1 MRPHASFRLPLLA
14 AAVAATVLLSAC
26 GSPPGGP
33 PPEEGMPEMGV
44 LTVKPQPVTLTTE
57 LPGRTVPYLIAEVRP
72 QVGGIVQSRQFTEG
86 GDVKAGQTLYQID
99 PATYRA
105 SYASAQATLAKAQA
119 NLRTARLKAER
130 YTELVQI
137 KAISQ
142 QDGDDT
148 AAALGQAEAD
158 VAAGKASVETARIN
172 LAFAR
177 LDAPISGRI
186 GRSSV
191 TPGALV
197 TANQATALTTIQQ
210 LDPIY
215 IDVTQPSAALLRLKQ
230 AMARGELEKAGDD
243 AAKVS
248 LLLEDGSTYPLQG
261 HLAFSDVTV
270 DQNTGSITLRA
281 VFPNPNAELLP
292 GMYVRA
298 VLQEG
303 IKEQGVLV
311 PQQAVSRNGAGK
323 PTAFVVGADH
333 KLHLRVLETDREVG
347 DQWLVRSGLKP
358 GEQLVVEGVSRARDG
373 IEVKTVPWQPKG
385 RPAAGAGNA
394 AAGTP
399 SAPTA
404 PRAAN

>member
-14 AAVAATVLLSAC
+14 VAITATVLLSAC
-26 GSPPGGP
+26 GSPPGGQP
-33 PPEEGMPEMGV
+33 PQEGTPEMSV
-44 LTVKPQPVTLTTE
+44 LTIKQQPVTLTTE
-57 LPGRTVPYLIAEVRP
+57 LPGRTVPYLIAEIRP
-72 QVGGIVQSRQFTEG
+72 QVGGIIQSRQFTEG
-86 GDVKAGQTLYQID
+86 DDVKAGQTLYQID
-99 PATYRA
+99 PAQYRA
-105 SYASAQATLAKAQA
+105 SYASAQATLAKAEA
-119 NLRTARLKAER
+119 TLRTAQLKAER
-130 YTELVQI
+130 YKELAQI

-142 QDGDDT
+142 QEGDDT
-148 AAALGQAEAD
+148 DAALGQAKAD

-215 IDVTQPSAALLRLKQ
+215 IDVTQPSSAVLRLRQ
-230 AMARGELEKAGDD
+230 AMARGDLEQAGDG

-303 IKEQGVLV
+303 VKEQGVLV

-333 KLHLRVLETDREVG
+333 KLHLRMLETDREVG

-358 GEQLVVEGVSRARDG
+358 GEQVVVEGASRARDG
-373 IEVKTVPWQPKG
+373 IAVKTVPWQPKAT
-385 RPAAGAGNA
+385 PAAGTAVG
-394 AAGTP
+394 P
-399 SAPTA
+399 SVPTA

>member
-1 MRPHASFRLPLLA
+1 MRPVPSLRLPLLA
-14 AAVAATVLLSAC
+14 VAVSVLISAC

-33 PPEEGMPEMGV
+33 PPQQGTPVVGV
-44 LTVKPQPVTLTTE
+44 ITVRPQPVTLTTQ

-72 QVGGIVQSRQFTEG
+72 QVGGIVQTRQFTEG

-119 NLRTARLKAER
+119 NLRTARLKADR
-130 YTELVQI
+130 YKELVQI

-142 QDGDDT
+142 QEGDDT
-148 AAALGQAEAD
+148 AATLGQAEAD

-177 LDAPISGRI
+177 MDAPISGRI

-215 IDVTQPSAALLRLKQ
+215 VDVTQPSAAVLRLKK
-230 AMARGELEKAGDD
+230 AMARGDLARAGDD
-243 AAKVS
+243 AAQVS
-248 LLLEDGSTYPLQG
+248 LVLEDGSTYPLQG
-261 HLAFSDVTV
+261 RLAFSDVTV
-270 DQNTGSITLRA
+270 DQNTGSISLRA
-281 VFPNPNAELLP
+281 VFPNPDADLLP

-303 IKEQGVLV
+303 VKAQGVLV
-311 PQQAVSRNGAGK
+311 PQQAVTRNGAGK
-323 PTAFVVGADH
+323 PTAFVVGADN
-333 KLHLRVLETDREVG
+333 KLQLRVLETDRAVG
-347 DQWLVRSGLKP
+347 DQWLVRSGLKT
-358 GEQLVVEGVSRARDG
+358 GDQLVVDGLSRARDG
-373 IEVKTVPWQPKG
+373 VQVKTVPWQPTS
-385 RPAAGAGNA
+385 ASVAGS
-394 AAGTP
+394 P
-399 SAPTA
+399 SAPAA

>member
-1 MRPHASFRLPLLA
+1 MRAHASFRLSLLA
-14 AAVAATVLLSAC
+14 VAVSATALLSAC

-33 PPEEGMPEMGV
+33 PPQEGTPEMGV
-44 LTVKPQPVTLTTE
+44 LTVKQQPVTLTTE
-57 LPGRTVPYLIAEVRP
+57 LPGRTVPYLIAEIRP
-72 QVGGIVQSRQFTEG
+72 QVGGLVQTRQFTEG

-99 PATYRA
+99 PAQYRA
-105 SYASAQATLAKAQA
+105 SYASAQATLAKAEA
-119 NLRTARLKAER
+119 TLRTAQLKAER
-130 YTELVQI
+130 YKELARI

-142 QDGDDT
+142 QEGDDT
-148 AAALGQAEAD
+148 DAALGQAKAD

-197 TANQATALTTIQQ
+197 TANQANALTTIQQ

-215 IDVTQPSAALLRLKQ
+215 IDVTQPSSAVLRLRQ
-230 AMARGELEKAGDD
+230 AMARGDLERAGDG

-303 IKEQGVLV
+303 VKEQGVLV
-311 PQQAVSRNGAGK
+311 PQQAVLRNGAGK
-323 PTAFVVGADH
+323 PTAFVVGAGH
-333 KLHLRVLETDREVG
+333 KLQLRVLETDREVG
-347 DQWLVRSGLKP
+347 DQWLVRSGLKT
-358 GEQLVVEGVSRARDG
+358 GEHLVVEGVSRARDG

-385 RPAAGAGNA
+385 TPATAGAH

>member
-1 MRPHASFRLPLLA
+1 
-14 AAVAATVLLSAC
+14 
-26 GSPPGGP
+26 
-33 PPEEGMPEMGV
+33 MGV
-44 LTVKPQPVTLTTE
+44 LTVKQQPVTLTTE
-57 LPGRTVPYLIAEVRP
+57 LPGRTVPYLISEIRP
-72 QVGGIVQSRQFTEG
+72 QVGGIIQSRQFTEG

-99 PATYRA
+99 PAQYRA
-105 SYASAQATLAKAQA
+105 SYASAQASLAKAEA
-119 NLRTARLKAER
+119 TLRTAQLKAER
-130 YTELVQI
+130 YKELAQI

-142 QDGDDT
+142 QEGDDT
-148 AAALGQAEAD
+148 DAALGQAKAD

-215 IDVTQPSAALLRLKQ
+215 IDVTQPSSAVLRLRQ
-230 AMARGELEKAGDD
+230 AMARGDLEQAGDG

-303 IKEQGVLV
+303 VKEQGMLV

-323 PTAFVVGADH
+323 PTAFVVGADQ
-333 KLHLRVLETDREVG
+333 KLQLRVLETDRAVG

-358 GEQLVVEGVSRARDG
+358 GEQVVVEGASRARDG
-373 IEVKTVPWQPKG
+373 IVVKTVPWQPKAT
-385 RPAAGAGNA
+385 PAAGNA
-394 AAGTP
+394 AGLA
-399 SAPTA
+399 AATA

>member
-1 MRPHASFRLPLLA
+1 
-14 AAVAATVLLSAC
+14 
-26 GSPPGGP
+26 
-33 PPEEGMPEMGV
+33 MPVVGV
-44 LTVKPQPVTLTTE
+44 QTLRARPVTLSTE

-86 GDVKAGQTLYQID
+86 ADVRAGQTLYQID

-119 NLRTARLKAER
+119 NLRTARLKADR
-130 YTELVQI
+130 YRELVQI

-158 VAAGKASVETARIN
+158 VAAGKASVENARIN

-186 GRSSV
+186 GRSTV

-215 IDVTQPSAALLRLKQ
+215 VDVTQPSAAVLRLRQ
-230 AMARGELEKAGDD
+230 AMAHGDLEQAGG
-243 AAKVS
+243 AAKVE
-248 LLLEDGSTYPLQG
+248 LLLEDGSRYPLPG
-261 HLAFSDVTV
+261 RLEFSDVTV
-270 DQNTGSITLRA
+270 DQSTGSITLRA
-281 VFPNPNAELLP
+281 VFPNPNADLLP

-303 IKEQGVLV
+303 VKQQAVLV

-323 PTAFVVGADH
+323 PTAFVVGADR
-333 KLHLRVLETDREVG
+333 KLHLRVLDTERALG
-347 DQWLVRSGLKP
+347 DQWLVRGGLQP
-358 GEQLVVEGVSRARDG
+358 GEQVAVDGLSRARDG
-373 IEVKTVPWQPKG
+373 IEVKTVPWT
-385 RPAAGAGNA
+385 PAHAAPDPAPAG
-394 AAGTP
+394 GTSP
-399 SAPTA
+399 APQ
-404 PRAAN
+404 RAAH

>member
-1 MRPHASFRLPLLA
+1 QAS
-14 AAVAATVLLSAC
+14 
-26 GSPPGGP
+26 
-33 PPEEGMPEMGV
+33 
-44 LTVKPQPVTLTTE
+44 
-57 LPGRTVPYLIAEVRP
+57 
-72 QVGGIVQSRQFTEG
+72 
-86 GDVKAGQTLYQID
+86 
-99 PATYRA
+99 
-105 SYASAQATLAKAQA
+105 LAKAEA
-119 NLRTARLKAER
+119 TLRTAQLKAER
-130 YTELVQI
+130 YKELAQI

-142 QDGDDT
+142 QEGDDT
-148 AAALGQAEAD
+148 DAALGQAKAD

-215 IDVTQPSAALLRLKQ
+215 IDVTQPSSAVLRLRQ
-230 AMARGELEKAGDD
+230 AMARGDLEQAGDG

-303 IKEQGVLV
+303 VKEQGMLV

-323 PTAFVVGADH
+323 PTAFVVA
-333 KLHLRVLETDREVG
+333 
-347 DQWLVRSGLKP
+347 
-358 GEQLVVEGVSRARDG
+358 
-373 IEVKTVPWQPKG
+373 
-385 RPAAGAGNA
+385 
-394 AAGTP
+394 
-399 SAPTA
+399 
-404 PRAAN
+404 

>member
-1 MRPHASFRLPLLA
+1 MSLLA
-14 AAVAATVLLSAC
+14 VAVAATALLSAC

-33 PPEEGMPEMGV
+33 PPQEGTPEMGV
-44 LTVKPQPVTLTTE
+44 LTVKQQPVTLTTE
-57 LPGRTVPYLIAEVRP
+57 LPGRTVPYLISEIRP
-72 QVGGIVQSRQFTEG
+72 QVGGIIQSRQFTEG

-99 PATYRA
+99 PAQYRA
-105 SYASAQATLAKAQA
+105 SYASAQASLAKAEA
-119 NLRTARLKAER
+119 TLRTAQLKAER
-130 YTELVQI
+130 YKELAQI

-142 QDGDDT
+142 QEGDDT
-148 AAALGQAEAD
+148 DAALGQAKAD

-215 IDVTQPSAALLRLKQ
+215 IDVTQPSSAVLRLRQ
-230 AMARGELEKAGDD
+230 AMARGDLEQAGDG

-303 IKEQGVLV
+303 VKEQGMLV

-333 KLHLRVLETDREVG
+333 KLQLRVLETDRAVG

-358 GEQLVVEGVSRARDG
+358 GEQVVVEGASRARDG
-373 IEVKTVPWQPKG
+373 IVVKTVPWQPKAT
-385 RPAAGAGNA
+385 PAAGNVAGPA
-394 AAGTP
+394 
-399 SAPTA
+399 APTA

>member
-1 MRPHASFRLPLLA
+1 MRPHASYRLSLLA
-14 AAVAATVLLSAC
+14 VAIAAAVLLSAC

-33 PPEEGMPEMGV
+33 PPEEGTPEMAV
-44 LTVKPQPVTLTTE
+44 LTVKQQPVPLTTA
-57 LPGRTVPYLIAEVRP
+57 LPGRTVPYLIAEIRP

-130 YTELVQI
+130 YTELAQI

-142 QDGDDT
+142 QEGDDT

-158 VAAGKASVETARIN
+158 VAAGKASVETAGIN

-215 IDVTQPSAALLRLKQ
+215 IDVTQPSAAVLRLKQ
-230 AMARGELEKAGDD
+230 AMARGDLETAGAG

-248 LLLEDGSTYPLQG
+248 LLLEDGSAYPLQG
-261 HLAFSDVTV
+261 QLAFSDVTV

-281 VFPNPNAELLP
+281 VFPNPNADLLP

-303 IKEQGVLV
+303 VKQQGLLV

-333 KLHLRVLETDREVG
+333 KLQLRVLDTDREVG

-358 GEQLVVEGVSRARDG
+358 GEQVVVEGASRARDG
-373 IEVKTVPWQPKG
+373 IQVKTLPWQPK
-385 RPAAGAGNA
+385 RRDAAGA
-394 AAGTP
+394 P
-399 SAPTA
+399 SAPTT

>member
-1 MRPHASFRLPLLA
+1 MRAHASFRLSLLA
-14 AAVAATVLLSAC
+14 VAVAATALLSTC

-33 PPEEGMPEMGV
+33 PPQEGTPEMGV
-44 LTVKPQPVTLTTE
+44 LTVKQQPVTLTTE
-57 LPGRTVPYLIAEVRP
+57 LPGRTVPYLISEIRP
-72 QVGGIVQSRQFTEG
+72 QVGGIIQSRQFTEG

-99 PATYRA
+99 PAQYRA
-105 SYASAQATLAKAQA
+105 SYASAQASLAKAEA
-119 NLRTARLKAER
+119 TLRTAQLKAER
-130 YTELVQI
+130 YKELAQI

-142 QDGDDT
+142 QEGDDT
-148 AAALGQAEAD
+148 DAALGQAKAD

-191 TPGALV
+191 TPAALV

-215 IDVTQPSAALLRLKQ
+215 IDVTQPSSAVLRLRR
-230 AMARGELEKAGDD
+230 AMARGDLEQAGDG

-303 IKEQGVLV
+303 VKEQGMLV

-333 KLHLRVLETDREVG
+333 KLQLRVLETDRAVG
-347 DQWLVRSGLKP
+347 DQWLVRSGLEP
-358 GEQLVVEGVSRARDG
+358 GEQVVVEGASRARDG
-373 IEVKTVPWQPKG
+373 IVVKTVPWQPKAT
-385 RPAAGAGNA
+385 PAAGNA
-394 AAGTP
+394 AGPA
-399 SAPTA
+399 APTA

>member
-1 MRPHASFRLPLLA
+1 MRAHASFRLSLLA
-14 AAVAATVLLSAC
+14 VAVAALLSAC

-33 PPEEGMPEMGV
+33 PPQEGTPEMGV
-44 LTVKPQPVTLTTE
+44 LTVKQQPVTLTTE
-57 LPGRTVPYLIAEVRP
+57 LPGRTVPYLISEIRP
-72 QVGGIVQSRQFTEG
+72 QVGGIIQSRQFTEG
-86 GDVKAGQTLYQID
+86 GNVKAGQTLYQID
-99 PATYRA
+99 PAQYRA
-105 SYASAQATLAKAQA
+105 SYASAQASLAKAEA
-119 NLRTARLKAER
+119 TLRTAQLKAER
-130 YTELVQI
+130 YKELAQI

-142 QDGDDT
+142 QEGDDT
-148 AAALGQAEAD
+148 DAALGQAKAD

-215 IDVTQPSAALLRLKQ
+215 IDVTQPSSAVLRLRQ
-230 AMARGELEKAGDD
+230 AVARGDLEQAGDG

-303 IKEQGVLV
+303 VKEQGMLV

-333 KLHLRVLETDREVG
+333 KLQLRVLETDRAVG

-358 GEQLVVEGVSRARDG
+358 GEQVVVEGASRARDG
-373 IEVKTVPWQPKG
+373 IVVKTVPWQPKTT
-385 RPAAGAGNA
+385 PAVGNVAGSA
-394 AAGTP
+394 
-399 SAPTA
+399 APTA

>member
-1 MRPHASFRLPLLA
+1 MPVRAHASFRLSLLA
-14 AAVAATVLLSAC
+14 VAVAATALLSAC

-33 PPEEGMPEMGV
+33 PPQEGTPEMGV
-44 LTVKPQPVTLTTE
+44 LTVKQQPVTLTTE
-57 LPGRTVPYLIAEVRP
+57 LPGRTVPYLIAEIRP
-72 QVGGIVQSRQFTEG
+72 QVGGLVQSRQFTEG

-99 PATYRA
+99 PAQYRA
-105 SYASAQATLAKAQA
+105 SYASAQASLAKAEA
-119 NLRTARLKAER
+119 TLRTAQLKAER
-130 YTELVQI
+130 YKELAQI

-142 QDGDDT
+142 QEGDDT

-215 IDVTQPSAALLRLKQ
+215 IDVTQPSAAVLRLKQ
-230 AMARGELEKAGDD
+230 AMARGDLEQAGDG

-248 LLLEDGSTYPLQG
+248 LLLEDGSRYPLQG

-270 DQNTGSITLRA
+270 DQATGSITLRA
-281 VFPNPNAELLP
+281 VFPNPNADLLP

-303 IKEQGVLV
+303 VKQQGMLV
-311 PQQAVSRNGAGK
+311 PQQAVTRNGAGK
-323 PTAFVVGADH
+323 PTAFVVGSDR
-333 KLHLRVLETDREVG
+333 KLHLRLLDVDREVG
-347 DQWLVRSGLKP
+347 DQWLVRSGLRP
-358 GEQLVVEGVSRARDG
+358 GEQLVVEGASRARDG
-373 IEVKTVPWQPKG
+373 IAVKTVPWQPK
-385 RPAAGAGNA
+385 RGNA
-394 AAGTP
+394 DAAAA
-399 SAPTA
+399 APTA

>member
-1 MRPHASFRLPLLA
+1 MRSHASFRLSLLA
-14 AAVAATVLLSAC
+14 VVVTALLSAC

-33 PPEEGMPEMGV
+33 PPEEGTPEMAV
-44 LTVKPQPVTLTTE
+44 LTVQQQPVSLTTA
-57 LPGRTVPYLIAEVRP
+57 LPGRTVPYLIAEIRP

-86 GDVKAGQTLYQID
+86 GEVKAGQTLYQID

-130 YTELVQI
+130 YTELAQI

-142 QDGDDT
+142 QEGDDT

-215 IDVTQPSAALLRLKQ
+215 IDVTQPSAAVLRLKQ
-230 AMARGELEKAGDD
+230 AMARGDLEKAGEG

-248 LLLEDGSTYPLQG
+248 LLLEDGSRYPLQG
-261 HLAFSDVTV
+261 QLAFSDVTV

-281 VFPNPNAELLP
+281 VFPNPNADLLP

-303 IKEQGVLV
+303 VKQHGLLV

-323 PTAFVVGADH
+323 PTVFVVGADH
-333 KLHLRVLETDREVG
+333 KLQLRVLETDREVG
-347 DQWLVRSGLKP
+347 DQWLVRRGLKP
-358 GEQLVVEGVSRARDG
+358 GEQVVVEGASRARDG

-385 RPAAGAGNA
+385 KPAAAGNA
-394 AAGTP
+394 AGAAGTP

>member
-1 MRPHASFRLPLLA
+1 MRAHASFRLSLLA
-14 AAVAATVLLSAC
+14 VAVSATALLSAC

-33 PPEEGMPEMGV
+33 PPQEGTPEMGV
-44 LTVKPQPVTLTTE
+44 LTVKQQPVTLTTE
-57 LPGRTVPYLIAEVRP
+57 LPGRTVPYLIAEIRP
-72 QVGGIVQSRQFTEG
+72 QVGGLVQSRQFTEG

-99 PATYRA
+99 PAQYRA
-105 SYASAQATLAKAQA
+105 SYASAQATLAKAEA
-119 NLRTARLKAER
+119 TLRTAQLKAER
-130 YTELVQI
+130 YKELARI

-142 QDGDDT
+142 QEGDDT
-148 AAALGQAEAD
+148 DAALGQAKAD
-158 VAAGKASVETARIN
+158 VAAGRASVETARIN

-197 TANQATALTTIQQ
+197 TANQANALTTIQQ

-215 IDVTQPSAALLRLKQ
+215 IDVTQPSSAVLRLRQ
-230 AMARGELEKAGDD
+230 AMARGDLERAGDG

-303 IKEQGVLV
+303 VKEQGVLV
-311 PQQAVSRNGAGK
+311 PQQAVLRNGAGK

-333 KLHLRVLETDREVG
+333 KLQLRVLETDREVG
-347 DQWLVRSGLKP
+347 DQWLVRSGLKT
-358 GEQLVVEGVSRARDG
+358 GEHLVVEGVSRARDG

-385 RPAAGAGNA
+385 TPATAGAH

>member
-1 MRPHASFRLPLLA
+1 MRPVPSLRLPLLA
-14 AAVAATVLLSAC
+14 VAVSVLISAC

-33 PPEEGMPEMGV
+33 PPQQGTPVVGV
-44 LTVKPQPVTLTTE
+44 ITVRPQPVTLTTQ

-72 QVGGIVQSRQFTEG
+72 QVGGIVQTRQFTEG

-119 NLRTARLKAER
+119 NLRTARLKADR
-130 YTELVQI
+130 YKELVQI

-142 QDGDDT
+142 QEGDDT
-148 AAALGQAEAD
+148 AATLGQAEAD

-177 LDAPISGRI
+177 MDAPISGRI

-215 IDVTQPSAALLRLKQ
+215 VDVTQPSAAVLRLKK
-230 AMARGELEKAGDD
+230 AMARGDLVRAGDG
-243 AAKVS
+243 AAQVS
-248 LLLEDGSTYPLQG
+248 LVLEDGSTYPLQG
-261 HLAFSDVTV
+261 RLAFSDVTV
-270 DQNTGSITLRA
+270 DQNTGSISLRA
-281 VFPNPNAELLP
+281 VFPNPDADLLP

-303 IKEQGVLV
+303 VKAQGVLV
-311 PQQAVSRNGAGK
+311 PQQAVTRNGAGK
-323 PTAFVVGADH
+323 PTAFVVGADN
-333 KLHLRVLETDREVG
+333 KLQLRVLETDRAVG
-347 DQWLVRSGLKP
+347 DQWLVRSGLKT
-358 GEQLVVEGVSRARDG
+358 GDQLVVDGLSRARDG
-373 IEVKTVPWQPKG
+373 VQVKTVPWQPTS
-385 RPAAGAGNA
+385 ASVAGS
-394 AAGTP
+394 P
-399 SAPTA
+399 SAPAA

>member
-1 MRPHASFRLPLLA
+1 MRPVPSLRLPLLA
-14 AAVAATVLLSAC
+14 VAASVLISAC

-33 PPEEGMPEMGV
+33 PPQQGTPVVGV
-44 LTVKPQPVTLTTE
+44 ITVRPQPVTLTTQ

-72 QVGGIVQSRQFTEG
+72 QVGGIVQTRQFTEG

-119 NLRTARLKAER
+119 NLRTARLKADR
-130 YTELVQI
+130 YKELVQI

-142 QDGDDT
+142 QEGDDT
-148 AAALGQAEAD
+148 AATLGQAEAD

-177 LDAPISGRI
+177 MDAPISGRI

-215 IDVTQPSAALLRLKQ
+215 VDVTQPSAAVLRLKK
-230 AMARGELEKAGDD
+230 AMARGDLARAGDG
-243 AAKVS
+243 AAQVS
-248 LLLEDGSTYPLQG
+248 LVLEDGSTYPLQG
-261 HLAFSDVTV
+261 RLAFSDVTV
-270 DQNTGSITLRA
+270 DQNTGSISLRA
-281 VFPNPNAELLP
+281 VFPNPDADLLP

-303 IKEQGVLV
+303 VKAQGVLV
-311 PQQAVSRNGAGK
+311 PQQAVTRNGAGK
-323 PTAFVVGADH
+323 PTAFVVGADN
-333 KLHLRVLETDREVG
+333 KLQLRVLETDRAVG
-347 DQWLVRSGLKP
+347 DQWLVRSGLKT
-358 GEQLVVEGVSRARDG
+358 GDQLVVDGLSRARDG
-373 IEVKTVPWQPKG
+373 VQVKTVPWQPTSASVAG
-385 RPAAGAGNA
+385 SPSDPA
-394 AAGTP
+394 
-399 SAPTA
+399 A

>member
-1 MRPHASFRLPLLA
+1 ML
-14 AAVAATVLLSAC
+14 AVAVSATALLSAC

-33 PPEEGMPEMGV
+33 PPQEGTPEMGV
-44 LTVKPQPVTLTTE
+44 LTVKQQPVTLTTE
-57 LPGRTVPYLIAEVRP
+57 LPGRTVPYLIAEIRP
-72 QVGGIVQSRQFTEG
+72 QVGGLVQTRQFTEG

-99 PATYRA
+99 PAQYRA
-105 SYASAQATLAKAQA
+105 SYASAQATLAKAEA
-119 NLRTARLKAER
+119 TLRTAQLKAER
-130 YTELVQI
+130 YKELARI

-142 QDGDDT
+142 QEGDDT
-148 AAALGQAEAD
+148 DAALGQAKAD

-197 TANQATALTTIQQ
+197 TANQANALTTIQQ

-215 IDVTQPSAALLRLKQ
+215 IDVTQPSSAVLRLRQ
-230 AMARGELEKAGDD
+230 AMARGDLERAGDG

-303 IKEQGVLV
+303 VKEQGVLV
-311 PQQAVSRNGAGK
+311 PQQAVLRNGAGK
-323 PTAFVVGADH
+323 PTAFVVGAGH
-333 KLHLRVLETDREVG
+333 KLQLRVLETDREVG
-347 DQWLVRSGLKP
+347 DQWLVRSGLKT
-358 GEQLVVEGVSRARDG
+358 GEHLVVEGVSRARDG

-385 RPAAGAGNA
+385 TPATAGAH

>member
-1 MRPHASFRLPLLA
+1 MRPHASFRLPVLA

-33 PPEEGMPEMGV
+33 PPAEGMPEMGV
-44 LTVKPQPVTLTTE
+44 LTVRPQPVTLTTE

-72 QVGGIVQSRQFTEG
+72 QVGGIVQTRQFTEG

-119 NLRTARLKAER
+119 NLRTAKLKAQR

-142 QDGDDT
+142 QEGDDT
-148 AAALGQAEAD
+148 DAALGQAEAD

-177 LDAPISGRI
+177 MDAPISGRI

-215 IDVTQPSAALLRLKQ
+215 IDVTQPSAALLRLRQ
-230 AMARGELEKAGDD
+230 AMARGDLEKAGDD

-261 HLAFSDVTV
+261 QLAFSDVTV

-323 PTAFVVGADH
+323 PTAFVVGADR
-333 KLHLRVLETDREVG
+333 KLQLRVLETDREVG
-347 DQWLVRSGLKP
+347 DQWLVRSGLKT
-358 GEQLVVEGVSRARDG
+358 GEQVVVEGVSRARDG

-385 RPAAGAGNA
+385 KPATAGGNA
-394 AAGTP
+394 AGTA

>member
-1 MRPHASFRLPLLA
+1 
-14 AAVAATVLLSAC
+14 
-26 GSPPGGP
+26 
-33 PPEEGMPEMGV
+33 MPEMGV

-303 IKEQGVLV
+303 VKEQGVLV

-347 DQWLVRSGLKP
+347 DQWLVRSGLKA

>member
-1 MRPHASFRLPLLA
+1 MSLLA
-14 AAVAATVLLSAC
+14 VAVSATALLSAC

-33 PPEEGMPEMGV
+33 PPQEGTPEMGV
-44 LTVKPQPVTLTTE
+44 LTVKQQPVTLTTE
-57 LPGRTVPYLIAEVRP
+57 LPGRTVPYLIAEIRP
-72 QVGGIVQSRQFTEG
+72 QVGGLVQTRQFTEG

-99 PATYRA
+99 PAQYRA
-105 SYASAQATLAKAQA
+105 SYASAQATLAKAEA
-119 NLRTARLKAER
+119 TLRTAQLKAER
-130 YTELVQI
+130 YKELARI

-142 QDGDDT
+142 QEGDDT
-148 AAALGQAEAD
+148 DAALGQAKAD

-197 TANQATALTTIQQ
+197 TANQANALTTIQQ

-215 IDVTQPSAALLRLKQ
+215 IDVTQPSSAVLRLRQ
-230 AMARGELEKAGDD
+230 AMARGDLERAGDG

-303 IKEQGVLV
+303 VKEQGVLV
-311 PQQAVSRNGAGK
+311 PQQAVLRNGAGK
-323 PTAFVVGADH
+323 PTAFVVGAGH
-333 KLHLRVLETDREVG
+333 KLQLRVLETDREVG
-347 DQWLVRSGLKP
+347 DQWLVRSGLKT
-358 GEQLVVEGVSRARDG
+358 GEHLVVEGVSRARDG

-385 RPAAGAGNA
+385 TPATAGAH

>member
-1 MRPHASFRLPLLA
+1 MRAHASFRPSLLA
-14 AAVAATVLLSAC
+14 IAVVATALLSAC

-33 PPEEGMPEMGV
+33 PPQEGTPEMGV
-44 LTVKPQPVTLTTE
+44 LTVKQQPVTLTTE
-57 LPGRTVPYLIAEVRP
+57 LPGRTVPYLISEIRP
-72 QVGGIVQSRQFTEG
+72 QVGGIIQSRQFTEG

-99 PATYRA
+99 PAQYRA
-105 SYASAQATLAKAQA
+105 SYASAQASLAKAEA
-119 NLRTARLKAER
+119 TLRTAQLKAER
-130 YTELVQI
+130 YKELAQI

-142 QDGDDT
+142 QEGDDT
-148 AAALGQAEAD
+148 DAALGQAKAD

-215 IDVTQPSAALLRLKQ
+215 IDVTQPSSAVLRLRQ
-230 AMARGELEKAGDD
+230 AMARGDLEQAGDG

-303 IKEQGVLV
+303 VKEQGMLV

-333 KLHLRVLETDREVG
+333 KLQLRVLETDRAVG

-358 GEQLVVEGVSRARDG
+358 GEQVVVEGASRARDG
-373 IEVKTVPWQPKG
+373 IVVKTVPWQPK
-385 RPAAGAGNA
+385 ATSAAGNA
-394 AAGTP
+394 AGPA
-399 SAPTA
+399 APTA

>member
-1 MRPHASFRLPLLA
+1 MRAHASFRLSLLA
-14 AAVAATVLLSAC
+14 VAVAATALLSAC

-33 PPEEGMPEMGV
+33 PPQEGTPEMGV
-44 LTVKPQPVTLTTE
+44 LTVKQQPVTLTTE
-57 LPGRTVPYLIAEVRP
+57 LPGRTVPYLISEIRP
-72 QVGGIVQSRQFTEG
+72 QVGGIIQSRQFTEG

-99 PATYRA
+99 PAQYRA
-105 SYASAQATLAKAQA
+105 SYASAQASLAKAEA
-119 NLRTARLKAER
+119 TLRTAQLKAER
-130 YTELVQI
+130 YKELAQI

-142 QDGDDT
+142 QEGDDT
-148 AAALGQAEAD
+148 DAALGQAKAD

-215 IDVTQPSAALLRLKQ
+215 IDVTQPSSAVLRLRQ
-230 AMARGELEKAGDD
+230 AMARGDLEQAGDG

-303 IKEQGVLV
+303 VKEQGMLV

-323 PTAFVVGADH
+323 PTAFVVGADQ
-333 KLHLRVLETDREVG
+333 KLQLRVLETDRAVG

-358 GEQLVVEGVSRARDG
+358 GEQVVVEGASRARDG
-373 IEVKTVPWQPKG
+373 IVVKTVPWQPKAT
-385 RPAAGAGNA
+385 PAAGNA
-394 AAGTP
+394 AGLA
-399 SAPTA
+399 APTA